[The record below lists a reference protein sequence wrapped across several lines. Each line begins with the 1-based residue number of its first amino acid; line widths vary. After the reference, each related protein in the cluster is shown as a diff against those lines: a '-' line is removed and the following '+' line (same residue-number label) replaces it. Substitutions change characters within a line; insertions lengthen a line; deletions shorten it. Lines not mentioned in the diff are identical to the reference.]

1 MSCLAIIGL
10 KYILA
15 LVLYFLNTIQTM
27 DNHNHSGV
35 YMAIAASTI
44 ISIVANYFLVQ
55 MPQVDQVGGR
65 ANYKLYKEMVNSS
78 KYAEN
83 VKQSLESQTGTLN
96 GEQPAPDA
104 QQPTPEPQTTGSLT
118 QDDIAKLTADT
129 YVKGDKSA
137 QILWIEYSDL
147 ECPFC
152 KRLHDSGAIK
162 NLETKYGSKLAFA
175 FKHYPLPFHPT
186 AMPAAQAAECVGE
199 AGGSAKYFAFVESIF
214 VKGTP
219 TQAVI
224 DAAVKEVGLNAT
236 TIKTCTDA
244 GKFKSRVDAHMAEGS
259 SKFGVNGT
267 PGNVLINTKTGKYE
281 VVSGAQPEANFDAA
295 ITRLM
300 AE

>member
-1 MSCLAIIGL
+1 
-10 KYILA
+10 
-15 LVLYFLNTIQTM
+15 M
-27 DNHNHSGV
+27 DNHNHSRI
-35 YMAIAASTI
+35 YAAIAASTI
-44 ISIVANYFLVQ
+44 ITIVANYFLVQ
-55 MPQVDQVGGR
+55 MPQIDQVGGR
-65 ANYKLYKEMVNSS
+65 ENYKLYKEMVNSS
-78 KYAEN
+78 QYAQN

-96 GEQPAPDA
+96 GEQPSAD
-104 QQPTPEPQTTGSLT
+104 TPPAADPQATGSLT

-129 YVKGDKSA
+129 YVKGDKAA

-162 NLETKYGSKLAFA
+162 NLEAKYGSKLALA
-175 FKHYPLPFHPT
+175 FKHYPLPFHPQ

-214 VKGTP
+214 AKGTP
-219 TQAVI
+219 SQDVI
-224 DAAVKEVGLNAT
+224 DAAVKEAGLNAA
-236 TIKTCTDA
+236 TIKKCVDS
-244 GKFKSRVDAHMAEGS
+244 GKFKARVDAHMAEGS

-295 ITRLM
+295 IIRLM

>member
-1 MSCLAIIGL
+1 
-10 KYILA
+10 
-15 LVLYFLNTIQTM
+15 M
-27 DNHNHSGV
+27 DKHNHSTV
-35 YMAIAASTI
+35 YAAIAVSTI
-44 ISIVANYFLVQ
+44 VSIVANYFMIQ
-55 MPQVDQVGGR
+55 KPQIDQVGGR
-65 ANYKLYKEMVNSS
+65 ANYKLYQKMVNNP

-83 VKQSLESQTGTLN
+83 VKQSLESQKKMFN
-96 GEQPAPDA
+96 GEQPTDNN
-104 QQPTPEPQTTGSLT
+104 QPAAEPKATGSLT
-118 QDDIAKLTADT
+118 SDDIAKLTKDT
-129 YVKGDKSA
+129 YVKGDESA

-162 NLETKYGSKLAFA
+162 NLGAKYGDKLAFA

-199 AGGSAKYFAFVESIF
+199 TGGTSKYFAFVESIF
-214 VKGTP
+214 SKGTP
-219 TQAVI
+219 SQDVI
-224 DAAVKEVGLNAT
+224 NAAVKEVGLNADSV
-236 TIKTCTDA
+236 KKCVDS
-244 GKFKSRVDAHMAEGS
+244 GKYKARVDAHMAEGS

>member
-104 QQPTPEPQTTGSLT
+104 QQPTPEPQTTGSLS

>member
-1 MSCLAIIGL
+1 
-10 KYILA
+10 
-15 LVLYFLNTIQTM
+15 M
-27 DNHNHSGV
+27 DKHNHSTV
-35 YMAIAASTI
+35 YAVIAASTI
-44 ISIVANYFLVQ
+44 VSIVANYFMIQ
-55 MPQVDQVGGR
+55 KPQIDQVGGR
-65 ANYKLYKEMVNSS
+65 ANYKLYQEMVNNP

-83 VKQSLESQTGTLN
+83 VKQSLESQASMLN
-96 GEQPAPDA
+96 GEQPADNT
-104 QQPTPEPQTTGSLT
+104 QPTAEPKATGSLT
-118 QDDIAKLTADT
+118 SDDIAKLTKDT
-129 YVKGDKSA
+129 YVKGDESA

-162 NLETKYGSKLAFA
+162 NLEAKYGDKLALA

-219 TQAVI
+219 SQDI
-224 DAAVKEVGLNAT
+224 INAAVKEVGLNAD
-236 TIKTCTDA
+236 TIKKCVDS

-267 PGNVLINTKTGKYE
+267 PGNVIINTKTGKYE

-295 ITRLM
+295 IARLL

>member
-1 MSCLAIIGL
+1 
-10 KYILA
+10 
-15 LVLYFLNTIQTM
+15 M
-27 DNHNHSGV
+27 DKHNHSTV
-35 YMAIAASTI
+35 YAGIAASTI
-44 ISIVANYFLVQ
+44 VSIVANYFMIQ
-55 MPQVDQVGGR
+55 KPQIDQVGGR
-65 ANYKLYKEMVNSS
+65 ANYKLYQEMVNNP

-83 VKQSLESQTGTLN
+83 VKQSLESQASMLN
-96 GEQPAPDA
+96 GEQPADNT
-104 QQPTPEPQTTGSLT
+104 QPTAEPKATGSLT
-118 QDDIAKLTADT
+118 SDDIAKLTKDT
-129 YVKGDKSA
+129 YVKGDESA

-162 NLETKYGSKLAFA
+162 NLEAKYGDKLALA

-219 TQAVI
+219 SQDI
-224 DAAVKEVGLNAT
+224 INAAVKEVGLNAD
-236 TIKTCTDA
+236 TIKKCVDS
-244 GKFKSRVDAHMAEGS
+244 GKFKARVDAHMAEGS

-295 ITRLM
+295 IVRLM

>member
-1 MSCLAIIGL
+1 
-10 KYILA
+10 
-15 LVLYFLNTIQTM
+15 M
-27 DNHNHSGV
+27 DNHSHARI
-35 YMAIAASTI
+35 YAAIAAATI

-55 MPQVDQVGGR
+55 MPQIDQVGGR
-65 ANYKLYKEMVNSS
+65 ANYKLYKEMINSS

-83 VKQSLESQTGTLN
+83 VKQSLESQAGTLD
-96 GEQPAPDA
+96 GAPTGPEA
-104 QQPTPEPQTTGSLT
+104 PTAPEAAATGSLS

-137 QILWIEYSDL
+137 QILWVEYSDL

-152 KRLHDSGAIK
+152 KRLHDSGAIQ
-162 NLETKYGSKLAFA
+162 NLETKYGKKLALA

-186 AMPAAQAAECVGE
+186 AMPAAQAAECVAE
-199 AGGSAKYFAFVESIF
+199 AGGSDKYFAFVDSIF

-219 TQAVI
+219 SQDVV
-224 DAAVKEVGLNAT
+224 DAAVKEVGLNAA
-236 TIKTCTDA
+236 TIKTCVDS

-281 VVSGAQPEANFDAA
+281 VVSGAQPESNFDAA
-295 ITRLM
+295 IVRLM

>member
-1 MSCLAIIGL
+1 
-10 KYILA
+10 
-15 LVLYFLNTIQTM
+15 
-27 DNHNHSGV
+27 
-35 YMAIAASTI
+35 MAIAASTI
-44 ISIVANYFLVQ
+44 ITIVANYFLVQ
-55 MPQVDQVGGR
+55 MPQIDQVGGR
-65 ANYKLYKEMVNSS
+65 ANYKLYKEMIDSS

-83 VKQSLESQTGTLN
+83 VKQSLEAQAGTLD
-96 GEQPAPDA
+96 GEQPAPA
-104 QQPTPEPQTTGSLT
+104 PQPTVDPKATGSLT
-118 QDDIAKLTADT
+118 PDDIAKLTADT
-129 YVKGDKSA
+129 YVKGDKAA

-162 NLETKYGSKLAFA
+162 NLETKYGSKLALA
-175 FKHYPLPFHPT
+175 FKHYPLPFHPQ

-214 VKGTP
+214 TKGTP
-219 TQAVI
+219 SQDVI
-224 DAAVKEVGLNAT
+224 DAAVKEVGLNAA
-236 TIKTCTDA
+236 TIKKCVDS
-244 GKFKSRVDAHMAEGS
+244 GKFKARVDTHMAEGS
-259 SKFGVNGT
+259 TKFGVNGT

>member
-1 MSCLAIIGL
+1 
-10 KYILA
+10 
-15 LVLYFLNTIQTM
+15 M
-27 DNHNHSGV
+27 DNHNHSRI
-35 YMAIAASTI
+35 YAAIAASTI
-44 ISIVANYFLVQ
+44 ITIVANYFLVQ
-55 MPQVDQVGGR
+55 MPQIDQVGGR
-65 ANYKLYKEMVNSS
+65 ENYKLYKEMVNSS
-78 KYAEN
+78 QYAQN

-96 GEQPAPDA
+96 GEQPSAD
-104 QQPTPEPQTTGSLT
+104 TPPAADPQATGSLT

-129 YVKGDKSA
+129 YVKGDKAA

-162 NLETKYGSKLAFA
+162 NLEAKYGSKLALA
-175 FKHYPLPFHPT
+175 FKHYPLPFHPQ

-214 VKGTP
+214 TKGTP
-219 TQAVI
+219 SQDVI
-224 DAAVKEVGLNAT
+224 DAAVKEVGLNAA
-236 TIKTCTDA
+236 TIKKCVDS
-244 GKFKSRVDAHMAEGS
+244 GKFKARVDTHMAEGS
-259 SKFGVNGT
+259 TKFGVNGT

>member
-1 MSCLAIIGL
+1 
-10 KYILA
+10 
-15 LVLYFLNTIQTM
+15 M
-27 DNHNHSGV
+27 DNHNHSRV
-35 YMAIAASTI
+35 YAAIAASTI
-44 ISIVANYFLVQ
+44 ITIVANYFLVQ
-55 MPQVDQVGGR
+55 MPQIDQVGGR
-65 ANYKLYKEMVNSS
+65 ENYKLYKEMVNSS
-78 KYAEN
+78 QYAQN

-96 GEQPAPDA
+96 GEQPSTD
-104 QQPTPEPQTTGSLT
+104 TPPAADPKATGSLT

-129 YVKGDKSA
+129 YVKGDKAA

-162 NLETKYGSKLAFA
+162 NLEAKYGSKLALA
-175 FKHYPLPFHPT
+175 FKHYPLPFHPQ

-214 VKGTP
+214 AKGTP
-219 TQAVI
+219 SQDVI
-224 DAAVKEVGLNAT
+224 DAAVKEAGLNAA
-236 TIKTCTDA
+236 TIKKCVDS
-244 GKFKSRVDAHMAEGS
+244 GKFKAQVDAHMAEGS

>member
-1 MSCLAIIGL
+1 
-10 KYILA
+10 
-15 LVLYFLNTIQTM
+15 
-27 DNHNHSGV
+27 
-35 YMAIAASTI
+35 MAIAASTI

-78 KYAEN
+78 QYAQN

-96 GEQPAPDA
+96 GEQPAAAD
-104 QQPTPEPQTTGSLT
+104 TPPAADPQATGSLT

-129 YVKGDKSA
+129 YVSGDKAA

-162 NLETKYGSKLAFA
+162 NMQTKYGSKLALA

-199 AGGSAKYFAFVESIF
+199 AGGSTKYFAFVESIF

-219 TQAVI
+219 SQATI
-224 DAAVKEVGLNAT
+224 DAAVKEIGLNPT
-236 TIKTCTDA
+236 TIKTCVDS
-244 GKFKSRVDAHMAEGS
+244 GKFKARVDAHMAEGS

>member
-1 MSCLAIIGL
+1 
-10 KYILA
+10 
-15 LVLYFLNTIQTM
+15 M
-27 DNHNHSGV
+27 DNHNHSRI
-35 YMAIAASTI
+35 YAAIAASTI
-44 ISIVANYFLVQ
+44 ITIVANYFLVQ
-55 MPQVDQVGGR
+55 MPQIDQVGGR
-65 ANYKLYKEMVNSS
+65 ENYKLYKEMVNSS
-78 KYAEN
+78 QYAQN

-96 GEQPAPDA
+96 GEQPSAD
-104 QQPTPEPQTTGSLT
+104 TPPAADPKATGSLT

-129 YVKGDKSA
+129 YVKGDKAA

-162 NLETKYGSKLAFA
+162 NLEAKYGSKLALA
-175 FKHYPLPFHPT
+175 FKHYPLPFHPQ

-214 VKGTP
+214 TKGTP
-219 TQAVI
+219 SQDVI
-224 DAAVKEVGLNAT
+224 DAAVKEVGLNAA
-236 TIKTCTDA
+236 TIKKCVDS
-244 GKFKSRVDAHMAEGS
+244 GKFKTLVDTHMAEGS
-259 SKFGVNGT
+259 TKFGVNGT

>member
-1 MSCLAIIGL
+1 
-10 KYILA
+10 
-15 LVLYFLNTIQTM
+15 M
-27 DNHNHSGV
+27 DNHNHSRV
-35 YMAIAASTI
+35 YAAIAASTI
-44 ISIVANYFLVQ
+44 ITIVANYFLVQ
-55 MPQVDQVGGR
+55 MPQIDQVGGR
-65 ANYKLYKEMVNSS
+65 ENYKLYKEMVNSS
-78 KYAEN
+78 QYAQN

-96 GEQPAPDA
+96 GEQPSADNPPAADPKA
-104 QQPTPEPQTTGSLT
+104 TGTLT

-129 YVKGDKSA
+129 YVKGDKAA

-162 NLETKYGSKLAFA
+162 NLEAKYGSKLALA
-175 FKHYPLPFHPT
+175 FKHYPLPFHPQ

-214 VKGTP
+214 TKGTP
-219 TQAVI
+219 SQDVI
-224 DAAVKEVGLNAT
+224 DAAVKEVGLNAA
-236 TIKTCTDA
+236 TIKKCVDS
-244 GKFKSRVDAHMAEGS
+244 GKFKARVDTHMAEGS
-259 SKFGVNGT
+259 TKFGVNGT